1 MYNTGSNVCLYNNA
15 ALIVAS
21 SEELPHRLAYT
32 LEQPNKNCRN
42 KKRKTRGTQFQKTK
56 NCDTDA

>member
-15 ALIVAS
+15 AMIAAN
-21 SEELPHRLAYT
+21 SEELPHGSAHPT
-32 LEQPNKNCRN
+32 Q
-42 KKRKTRGTQFQKTK
+42 RKLSQQEKGKQFQKTK